1 MEPVS
6 PTPEPQPVEPPA
18 PAMSL
23 AGRLMNIFAA
33 PGDVFDEIK
42 TAPHRTS
49 NWLIPALLLIILSWV
64 SSWLI
69 FSQPAIQQQMSDL
82 SNKAIDRQVEKG
94 KLTSAQAD
102 QARVAAEKFGSMGYK
117 IGWVVGP
124 VFVAFISPFWGGLI
138 LWLAPWSVRSRMR
151 GQDAPAYSTGQVGSF
166 ALKAP
171 FPYLKAVEI
180 AGLANMILI
189 LDVVIRT
196 LLVLI
201 TGNLFTT
208 LSLTLVLKDFDSQN
222 TLYSL
227 LALMNVMTLWLL
239 AVRSIG
245 LAKLTGASMAKAAVW
260 IFGIWIVLSG
270 ILIGFGAAM
279 RAAFGG

>member
-1 MEPVS
+1 
-6 PTPEPQPVEPPA
+6 
-18 PAMSL
+18 MSL

-42 TAPHRTS
+42 TAPHRAA
-49 NWLIPALLLIILSWV
+49 NWLTPALLLIVLSWM
-64 SSWLI
+64 SCWLI
-69 FSQPAIQQQMSDL
+69 FSQPSIQQQMKDI
-82 SNKAIDRQVEKG
+82 SNQAIDRQVEKG

-102 QARVAAEKFGSMGYK
+102 QARAAAEKFGGLGYK
-117 IGWVVGP
+117 IGGVVGP
-124 VFVAFISPFWGGLI
+124 VFMAFISPFWGGLI
-138 LWLAPWSVRSRMR
+138 LWL
-151 GQDAPAYSTGQVGSF
+151 VGSF

-180 AGLANMILI
+180 AGLANMILV
-189 LDVVIRT
+189 LDVVVRT

-201 TGNLFTT
+201 TGNLFAT
-208 LSLTLVLKDFDSQN
+208 LSLTLVLKDFDPQN
-222 TLYSL
+222 TFHSL
-227 LALMNVMTLWLL
+227 LALINVMTIWLL

-245 LAKLTGASMAKAAVW
+245 LARLTGASVAKAAIW
-260 IFGIWIVLSG
+260 IFGIWIILSG